1 MMIVYEMTQEIIMVT
16 LSAWR
21 KREESAIVSKK
32 VESFGKF
39 KKSLGVKVPYSPCE
53 KEYSFLS

>member
-1 MMIVYEMTQEIIMVT
+1 MVT

-39 KKSLGVKVPYSPCE
+39 KKSLGGEVPYSPCE
-53 KEYSFLS
+53 KKYSFLS

>member
-1 MMIVYEMTQEIIMVT
+1 MSQEMIMVT

-21 KREESAIVSKK
+21 KREESAIISKK

-39 KKSLGVKVPYSPCE
+39 
-53 KEYSFLS
+53 

>member
-1 MMIVYEMTQEIIMVT
+1 MMVP

-21 KREESAIVSKK
+21 KREESAIISKK

-53 KEYSFLS
+53 KKYSLLS

>member
-1 MMIVYEMTQEIIMVT
+1 MVP

-21 KREESAIVSKK
+21 KREESAIISKK

-53 KEYSFLS
+53 KKYSFLS